1 MIILMHNKAKAL
13 RLFGNLAVLERI
25 KKKDREPG
33 TNQDKTEYTKDVTRK
48 FKVKNAKSKRK
59 REEEARISEKVQISK
74 DWRAMKRI
82 AIRSNA
88 GLRHISVFINL
99 IEYAKDNDLSVTINE
114 MRKRLKPEDAVK
126 EWDTIRGWCGKNAP
140 EMCAISIGRKP
151 KGWWSIR
158 VLVVGGE
165 EDEDCDKPVFLL
177 RSYLML
183 KRGWVTSDHAG
194 SKEAKNLEEHYLTR
208 LASDEATFELYVFEM
223 YEVYRASL
231 SVPNSSRTY
240 RTERVEGVLE
250 ARKLDV
256 DEEASYVVNG
266 GGHRNSPSGRALCE
280 VDIKENRVVD
290 AWWIA
295 EPLDEDNE
303 FITED

>member
-1 MIILMHNKAKAL
+1 MKSEAKAL
-13 RLFGNLAVLERI
+13 PLFGKLAVLERG
-25 KKKDREPG
+25 KKDK
-33 TNQDKTEYTKDVTRK
+33 NKTEYSTRK

-140 EMCAISIGRKP
+140 EICAISIGRKP

-158 VLVVGGE
+158 VLVVGGK
-165 EDEDCDKPVFLL
+165 EDEDCYKPVFLL
-177 RSYLML
+177 HSYLML

-256 DEEASYVVNG
+256 NEEASYVVNG